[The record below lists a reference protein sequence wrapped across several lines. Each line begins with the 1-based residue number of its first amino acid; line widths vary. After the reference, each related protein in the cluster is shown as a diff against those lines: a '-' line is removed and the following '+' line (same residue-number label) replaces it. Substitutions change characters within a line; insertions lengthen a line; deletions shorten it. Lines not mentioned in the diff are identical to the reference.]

1 MSGALLQLVAIGAQD
16 ALLIG
21 DEGKVTFFQLVTR
34 CHTNFAVESIDQTVN
49 GTPGFGRS
57 ISCTVSRNGDLVSRM
72 YVEATLPELTGTTE
86 ATAGKLKHG
95 FSWIPNVGNALIKE
109 ADVEI
114 GGQRIDRHYGE
125 WLHIWNELAGDRSH
139 EDGYNRMIGNVP
151 ELVSF
156 NQGASTEGVSTEGE
170 SSGGFRTSVPEYQL
184 LIPLQFW
191 FCRSPGLA
199 LPLIALQYHEV
210 KINITFNE
218 KKKLLRHRQS
228 KLQQLNTLGR
238 DPLPP
243 DTFWSG
249 DSFNTSW
256 LSGAKELEV
265 KLWIDYIYLDNDE
278 RRRFA
283 TTPHNY
289 LIDQL
294 QSTGKEAIRGEHDRY
309 RLNFNHPV
317 KELIWYVESDKN
329 PFGVFSYPGYQSIQE
344 KNNNYTTMGGA
355 SQMEINEIKYLGNN
369 PIKNCKLIL
378 NGHDRFKERAGTY
391 FDSVQTR
398 QHHTNCPERPGL
410 NVYSF
415 GLKPEEF
422 QPSGSCNF
430 SRIDNATLDVTF
442 ENFSSDQGA
451 YDSNKECSGEGYF
464 SGANLVVYAVNYNQL
479 KIISGMGGLTY
490 SN

>member
-72 YVEATLPELTGTTE
+72 YVEATLPELQATE
-86 ATAGKLKHG
+86 DKLKDG
-95 FSWIPNVGNALIKE
+95 FSWIPNIGNALIKE

-151 ELVSF
+151 ELTSHL
-156 NQGASTEGVSTEGE
+156 
-170 SSGGFRTSVPEYQL
+170 SSDSHNGKRTRLSEYQL

-210 KINITFNE
+210 KINITFNNRNMLLR
-218 KKKLLRHRQS
+218 KKKAPPVVNSGNVVDGSDVDAAADAFIAKMDNMR
-228 KLQQLNTLGR
+228 LNCWST
-238 DPLPP
+238 DPVRNEDF
-243 DTFWSG
+243 DTPK
-249 DSFNTSW
+249 N
-256 LSGAKELEV
+256 LEV
-265 KLWIDYIYLDNDE
+265 KLWVDYIYLDNDE

-317 KELIWYVESDKN
+317 KELIWYVESPKN
-329 PFGVFSYPGYQSIQE
+329 PFGVFSYPGYEHVQNTNASYASRG
-344 KNNNYTTMGGA
+344 NSA
-355 SQMEINEIKYLGNN
+355 SQMEINEIKYLGQN

-391 FDSVQTR
+391 FDSVQPR

-442 ENFSSDQGA
+442 EQFNQGSLCDDPK
-451 YDSNKECSGEGYF
+451 YY